1 MKKIISALTVTILLI
16 AALCSA
22 LQASAQD
29 NYLPSSYNS
38 DPENPMYMTSVKNQ
52 GKYGICWAFAAI
64 ACCESEAIKNHGANP
79 DEINLSELHL
89 AYFSYNFQDDVTG
102 DEISTTVPFYEIGA
116 DSTFPIFTLSKWIGL
131 VDESVASFEEFAED
145 PTKVP
150 DESLKYGNNEYY
162 IKNAY
167 TFDYSTDIEDIK
179 KAIMEYGAVQ
189 SAYFSADEYH
199 NTDTSAYY
207 CPSAFDINHAIT
219 IIGWDD
225 NYSKDNFVESARPS
239 SDGAWLVKNSWGENM
254 DINGYF
260 WLSFEDASI
269 TNAIAYD
276 VEPAASFE
284 PTNVYQHDGG
294 FSLVNYEYESICVA
308 NIFQAKS
315 SEELLS
321 VSVFTFDANNTPYDL
336 EIYVNPDNLTP
347 EDFFEKPPV
356 YEQEGVISKS
366 GFETLDLTTP
376 VILNEGDVFIVCIET
391 SACIGF
397 DAPQEISKN
406 GAVVAV
412 SNPTTLPNQTYIAID
427 NYAFY
432 DTAIEDDVTPVNAR
446 IKAFTKNCDLGE
458 ATLESLPAMKSIEY
472 GQSLKESALIGGSV
486 IDSLHNTEIRGSW
499 SFKDSSLIPE
509 NGDTVEVI
517 FTPDN
522 SHYQTF
528 TKAVTAVV
536 TPSSPIIELG
546 FEKTSY
552 SDSDP
557 LKLTI
562 SLKNKYSDSIDSF
575 GTVSYTYKIED
586 GEPVSF
592 DGTLLPGKEME
603 GKKITITATVS
614 EVDGKYLIATKS
626 LSFTVPKSSTP
637 NEDSQKE
644 TQDNND
650 LESETLEPTDT
661 SDTQTDDNVDE
672 SIDEG
677 IDESSDE
684 NIDES
689 INESINE
696 SEAESIRE
704 SLEESVKESVK
715 DKVLDS
721 ISCFSSASIP
731 AIFAI
736 CALAA
741 GITFK
746 KKRH

>member
-1 MKKIISALTVTILLI
+1 MKKIISALIVIILI
-16 AALCSA
+16 ITALAST
-22 LQASAQD
+22 LQASAQED
-29 NYLPSSYNS
+29 ALPESYNA
-38 DPENPMYMTSVKNQ
+38 DPENPMYVTSVKNQ
-52 GKYGICWAFAAI
+52 GSYGICWAFAAI
-64 ACCESEAIKNHGANP
+64 ACCESEAIKNHGADPN
-79 DEINLSELHL
+79 EIDLSELHL
-89 AYFSYNFQDDVTG
+89 AYFSYNFKDDGTG

-167 TFDYSTDIEDIK
+167 TFNYATDIEDIK

-239 SDGAWLVKNSWGENM
+239 SDGAWLVKNSWGENT

-269 TNAIAYD
+269 TSAIAYD

-284 PTNVYQHDGG
+284 PTNIYQHDGG

-315 SEELLS
+315 NEELLS
-321 VSVFTFDANNTPYDL
+321 VGVFTFDANNTPYSL
-336 EIYVNPDNLTP
+336 TIFVNPNNLSPDT
-347 EDFFEKPPV
+347 FFEKEPV

-366 GFETLDLTTP
+366 GFETIDLSTS
-376 VILNEGDVFIVCIET
+376 VLLNEGDVFIICIET
-391 SACIGF
+391 SACIGL
-397 DAPQEISKN
+397 DAPQEIDKG
-406 GAVVAV
+406 GAIVAV
-412 SNPTTLPNQTYIAID
+412 SNTTALPNQTYISID
-427 NYAFY
+427 DYAFY
-432 DTAIEDDVTPVNAR
+432 DVTKEDTTPTNAR

-458 ATLESLPAMKSIEY
+458 ATLESLPTMKSIEY
-472 GQSLKESALIGGSV
+472 GQSLNDASLVGGSI

-509 NGDTVEVI
+509 NGDTVEII

-522 SHYQTF
+522 DHYQAF
-528 TKAVTAVV
+528 TATVSAVV
-536 TPSSPIIELG
+536 APSSPIIELG

-552 SDSDP
+552 SKTDP

-562 SLKNKYSDSIDSF
+562 SLKNKYSDSITSF
-575 GTVSYTYKIED
+575 GSVSYTYRIENGD
-586 GEPVSF
+586 PISF
-592 DGTLLPGKEME
+592 DGALFPGDETS
-603 GKKITITATVS
+603 GKSITITATVS
-614 EVDGKYLIATKS
+614 AVDGKYIVTTKDIILTIPEDS
-626 LSFTVPKSSTP
+626 SSADDDSQTDTQDTTVPESDVVDTD
-637 NEDSQKE
+637 EVITDSQ
-644 TQDNND
+644 
-650 LESETLEPTDT
+650 
-661 SDTQTDDNVDE
+661 
-672 SIDEG
+672 
-677 IDESSDE
+677 
-684 NIDES
+684 
-689 INESINE
+689 INE
-696 SEAESIRE
+696 SEAESLRE
-704 SLEESVKESVK
+704 SVEESVRESVK

-731 AIFAI
+731 AIFTI